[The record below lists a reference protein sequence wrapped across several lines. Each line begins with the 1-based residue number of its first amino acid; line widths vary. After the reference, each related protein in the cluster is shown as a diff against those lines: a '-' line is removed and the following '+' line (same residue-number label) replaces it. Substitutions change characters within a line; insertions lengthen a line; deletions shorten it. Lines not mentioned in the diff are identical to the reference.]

1 MTIVFMTTSGIFTVR
16 YDRILP
22 ICLYDICGSDI
33 CRLAGSLLF
42 YSIDDLILNYVIY
55 NCLLRVIYVI
65 WLAIHSRLCR
75 GAYAVV
81 LLIPLYMIIHNVHI
95 PD

>member
-1 MTIVFMTTSGIFTVR
+1 M
-16 YDRILP
+16 
-22 ICLYDICGSDI
+22 YDICDSDI

-55 NCLLRVIYVI
+55 NCLLRMIHVL

-81 LLIPLYMIIHNVHI
+81 LLTPLYMIINNVHD
-95 PD
+95 PDLILLIHMLSVTGRLAT